1 MAKIAGSY
9 FVHFE
14 IPGTEYTF
22 TGNARNAQFHP
33 TAGDK
38 LADMRAL
45 NSYGSNT
52 AVKFITQNS
61 ITIKRARIVGAG
73 APGLQT
79 GNASPF
85 LACHVS
91 LFAGVENGEDV
102 PPSDLDGFF
111 VSLTRWGEWQDVNK
125 TFTPFANAAALES
138 LPQLCDLFINGGADS
153 LFWCDDFNLQEDF
166 VGQTVKPILEL
177 EIDTAGMYDT
187 DTRNVF

>member
-38 LADMRAL
+38 RADMRAL
-45 NSYGSNT
+45 NSSGSNT

-73 APGLQT
+73 APGLQA

-85 LACHVS
+85 LACRVS
-91 LFAGVENGEDV
+91 LFAGVDHGEGEPVDR
-102 PPSDLDGFF
+102 LDSTHI
-111 VSLTRWGEWQDVNK
+111 SLMNWGEWQDVNK
-125 TFTPFANAAALES
+125 TFTPYDNAAALES
-138 LPQLCDLFINGGADS
+138 LPQICDLFIDGGANS

-166 VGQTVKPILEL
+166 AGQTVKPILEL